1 MVRPLH
7 PGDRGLST
15 TVAATTG
22 LSATERPVVG
32 TGAGSTLHRLL
43 GPLLAAP
50 VTVWLLLAFA
60 APFAVVVAL
69 SWQEYPDPFAPLSM
83 VPSAAQF
90 ALVFGDPFYLRVQL
104 ETVLLALGVTTLTV
118 LIGFPL
124 ALWLARMPVRW
135 RPLAFAV
142 ILIPLL
148 TNVIVRSL
156 GIVLLLAPDGLV
168 NQALGLFGIPP
179 FKYMLFTHGAVAIA
193 LAQVFMP
200 FLVLALYDSLQGVS
214 PRIHEA
220 AESLGASRA
229 TRFWTVDLPLAMPG
243 LRAGIVLVFIMSS
256 TAYVSATILGGKK
269 VFVTG
274 MLVWQE
280 ALQNLNA
287 PLSAALA
294 LMMTFSSICAAAIVW
309 FVIGRL
315 TPWRSG
321 RPVAA
326 WTMPAWLTRPL
337 DLFGPL
343 VARLLLAAALVLLL
357 LPLALV
363 CIQSFNDV
371 PQATVAGF
379 RAFTLRWYDA
389 VIFGGIY
396 TESFWLSVQLAL
408 ASMVV
413 ALALALP
420 AAFALG
426 RHRFTGL
433 AWLAAFW
440 ALPLSLPHVAIG
452 VGMLRLLQA
461 YTVLP
466 PFLGI
471 MAVHVVLLL
480 PFCIS
485 LLQASVEQLDRAQEE
500 AASSLGADPVRRFL
514 LVVLPGL
521 TPGLAAAAIMSFL
534 LSFNEVTVTAFL
546 TTARTLTLPVRI
558 YAEATFALEP
568 TVHAVSALL
577 ILVTIGA
584 LLALSRLIRLDR
596 LYAR

>member
-1 MVRPLH
+1 MVQPLH
-7 PGDRGLST
+7 PGDRRLS
-15 TVAATTG
+15 
-22 LSATERPVVG
+22 
-32 TGAGSTLHRLL
+32 STLATPDALATPARAAGAPVSHPGRRLL

-50 VTVWLLLAFA
+50 ATFWLLLAFA

-83 VPSAAQF
+83 VPSTAQLD
-90 ALVFGDPFYLRVQL
+90 LVLGDPFYLRTQL
-104 ETVLLALGVTTLTV
+104 ETVLLALEVTVLTV
-118 LIGFPL
+118 LLGFPL
-124 ALWLARMPVRW
+124 ALWLVRLPVSW

-148 TNVIVRSL
+148 TNVVVRSL
-156 GIVLLLAPDGLV
+156 GIVLLLAPDGLI
-168 NQALGLFGIPP
+168 NQVLGLFGIPP
-179 FKYMLFTHGAVAIA
+179 FRNMLYTHGSVAIA

-214 PRIHEA
+214 PRVHEA
-220 AESLGASRA
+220 AESLGASRV
-229 TRFWTVDLPLAMPG
+229 TRFWTVDLPLALPG

-269 VFVTG
+269 VLVTG

-280 ALQNLNA
+280 ALLNLNA
-287 PLSAALA
+287 PLSAILA
-294 LMMTFSSICAAAIVW
+294 LMMTFISIAAAALVW
-309 FVIGRL
+309 FTVGRF
-315 TPWRSG
+315 TPWRDN

-326 WTMPAWLTRPL
+326 WTIPAWLTRPL
-337 DLFGPL
+337 DLAGPI
-343 VARLLLAAALVLLL
+343 VARLLLGAALVLLL

-408 ASMVV
+408 ASMAV
-413 ALALALP
+413 ALALAVP

-433 AWLAAFW
+433 GWLAAFW

-452 VGMLRLLQA
+452 VGMLRLLQT

-466 PFLGI
+466 PFLGL
-471 MAVHVVLLL
+471 MGVHVVLML

-500 AASSLGADPVRRFL
+500 AASSLGADAVRRFL

-546 TTARTLTLPVRI
+546 TTARTVTLPVRI
-558 YAEATFALEP
+558 YADATFSLEP
-568 TVHAVSALL
+568 TVHAISALL